1 MIKLK
6 KMLLKISI
14 LDILQDFVLIFINKI
29 QIYTLFQL
37 KIIMFIDVVKVIK
50 KDIWIVIKDILDL
63 FIKLDAILL
72 ILIFF

>member
-50 KDIWIVIKDILDL
+50 KDI
-63 FIKLDAILL
+63 
-72 ILIFF
+72 